1 MKTIK
6 ILSALAMIF
15 ASVAAFAAAP
25 GKISASSVSGS
36 VVTIV
41 DGAKKQLAAGDV
53 FTEKTAVLTS
63 ADASAK
69 IVLANGTVIGLEPN
83 TTIEVAQFVQND
95 PSAVEG
101 QDFASFSSEPEATF
115 GSMTTVR
122 LVKGVASFKVASLL
136 SSSKLTVE
144 TRAGQVAVKGTTFSV
159 SDNGTHV
166 TVSVVEGNVEVAL
179 AGRAPVSLDG
189 GKSVQIPV
197 GGTTAGTPTFRN
209 VSPEQEAAILAS
221 VGVSPVAAT
230 APAADED
237 ERVIG
242 LDPELPDYARDAS
255 VEGPDHGYLPD
266 INSAAS
272 M

>member
-83 TTIEVAQFVQND
+83 TTIEVAPLVQTE
-95 PSAVEG
+95 PSAGEG
-101 QDFASFSSEPEATF
+101 MSI
-115 GSMTTVR
+115 
-122 LVKGVASFKVASLL
+122 
-136 SSSKLTVE
+136 
-144 TRAGQVAVKGTTFSV
+144 
-159 SDNGTHV
+159 
-166 TVSVVEGNVEVAL
+166 
-179 AGRAPVSLDG
+179 
-189 GKSVQIPV
+189 IP
-197 GGTTAGTPTFRN
+197 
-209 VSPEQEAAILAS
+209 I
-221 VGVSPVAAT
+221 
-230 APAADED
+230 
-237 ERVIG
+237 
-242 LDPELPDYARDAS
+242 
-255 VEGPDHGYLPD
+255 
-266 INSAAS
+266 
-272 M
+272 

>member
-25 GKISASSVSGS
+25 GASSVSGS

-83 TTIEVAQFVQND
+83 TTIEIAQFVQND

-159 SDNGTHV
+159 ADNGTHV
-166 TVSVVEGNVEVAL
+166 TVSVVEGNVEVAP
-179 AGRAPVSLDG
+179 AGRASVSLDG
-189 GKSVQIPV
+189 GKSVRIPA

-221 VGVSPVAAT
+221 VGVSPVAAA
-230 APAADED
+230 APAAAEGGH
-237 ERVIG
+237 VIG
-242 LDPELPDYARDAS
+242 LDPELPDYAQDAS
-255 VEGPDHGYLPD
+255 VEGSDHGFLPD